1 MQRFVNNWSATLQ
14 APLLAAD
21 GEMAVEPSK
30 GALLSIPAGDFMD
43 LTLEPQGSAPEVV
56 RVVARSGGVLTISAR
71 GLESSNTPSS
81 WPAGTVVRC
90 CATAGYLESLQQQAS
105 GGARGYVR
113 GSGSG
118 TIVVPADTAL
128 IHVPFGTG
136 DLEFALPTPELGE
149 VLAIDVLLENM
160 DDTST
165 FTFSLPGATQGET
178 NGFERVQAEM
188 VAFADGYFVVER
200 LRNTCMLRFYL
211 MGNATPEFAILDLY
225 HRPALP
231 T

>member
-21 GEMAVEPSK
+21 GE
-30 GALLSIPAGDFMD
+30 
-43 LTLEPQGSAPEVV
+43 
-56 RVVARSGGVLTISAR
+56 
-71 GLESSNTPSS
+71 
-81 WPAGTVVRC
+81 
-90 CATAGYLESLQQQAS
+90 
-105 GGARGYVR
+105 
-113 GSGSG
+113 
-118 TIVVPADTAL
+118 
-128 IHVPFGTG
+128 
-136 DLEFALPTPELGE
+136 
-149 VLAIDVLLENM
+149 
-160 DDTST
+160 TS
-165 FTFSLPGATQGET
+165 
-178 NGFERVQAEM
+178 GFERVQAEM

>member
-1 MQRFVNNWSATLQ
+1 MQKFINNWSATLQ

-71 GLESSNTPSS
+71 GLESSSTPSS

-105 GGARGYVR
+105 GGARGAR
-113 GSGSG
+113 LGAGGWSR
-118 TIVVPADTAL
+118 
-128 IHVPFGTG
+128 FGTG
-136 DLEFALPTPELGE
+136 RRDRDRRQLPQ
-149 VLAIDVLLENM
+149 
-160 DDTST
+160 
-165 FTFSLPGATQGET
+165 QGR
-178 NGFERVQAEM
+178 RVVPQ
-188 VAFADGYFVVER
+188 
-200 LRNTCMLRFYL
+200 L
-211 MGNATPEFAILDLY
+211 
-225 HRPALP
+225 
-231 T
+231 